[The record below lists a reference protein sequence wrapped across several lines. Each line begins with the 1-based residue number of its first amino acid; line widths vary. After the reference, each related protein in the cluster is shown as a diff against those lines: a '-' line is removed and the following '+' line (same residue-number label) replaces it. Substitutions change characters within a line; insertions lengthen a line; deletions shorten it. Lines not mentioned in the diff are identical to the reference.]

1 MSSKSSS
8 VLDFFL
14 FKVNWPFLGCFAF
27 DVGVRGWKFGS
38 DSAVLLPTITSC
50 PSKAF
55 TWIDRWRRNSV
66 FELGIDSRD
75 AIKSAVNLFS
85 KTMRAPWTPL
95 PLRLGAYSDR
105 STCRSHSITLKYVV
119 SVLYLTNA
127 NVRLISQTMKTN
139 SALRMRRVPAGNNLL
154 CLEQHKRHV

>member
-1 MSSKSSS
+1 MCAIDTIVDPYIRSHVINPVDGSSNPTPNGK
-8 VLDFFL
+8 
-14 FKVNWPFLGCFAF
+14 
-27 DVGVRGWKFGS
+27 
-38 DSAVLLPTITSC
+38 LPHRSQ
-50 PSKAF
+50 PKPA
-55 TWIDRWRRNSV
+55 NK
-66 FELGIDSRD
+66 E
-75 AIKSAVNLFS
+75 
-85 KTMRAPWTPL
+85 TPL